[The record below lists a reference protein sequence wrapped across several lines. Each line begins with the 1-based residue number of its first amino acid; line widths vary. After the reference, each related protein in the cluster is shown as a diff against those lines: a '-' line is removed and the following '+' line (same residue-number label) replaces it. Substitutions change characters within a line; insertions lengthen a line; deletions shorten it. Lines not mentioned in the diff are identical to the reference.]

1 MAKERLIRLLRADEI
16 ECRVGTVSE
25 KGVSLLLYKDARVD
39 QNLLDEVF
47 SPHGWMRTHQKIGE
61 ALFCTVSIKGED
73 GMWISKMDVGTE
85 SFADPVKGA
94 ASDSFKR
101 ACVNWG
107 IGRELYSAPFI
118 WIPAEKVLVQREKE
132 RWAVKERFHVSRIE
146 YDEERAVISGVE
158 IQNSRNEV
166 VYTYGIAPA
175 TALKQTG
182 SAGTKP
188 ADAVQKDTTQPSASG
203 VGKKVTAAQIRT
215 LKKEMLRTGVT
226 EDAICERYGV
236 FTINQMD
243 TDTYQRVM
251 AALARTKDA
260 AA

>member
-1 MAKERLIRLLRADEI
+1 MAKERIIRLLRADEI

-25 KGVSLLLYKDARVD
+25 KGVSILLYKDARVD

-47 SPHGWMRTHQKIGE
+47 GPHGWMRVHERIGD

-118 WIPAEKVLVQREKE
+118 WIPSDKVNIQREKDK
-132 RWAVKERFHVSRIE
+132 WTVKERFHVSRIE

-158 IQNSRNEV
+158 IQNGKKEV
-166 VYTYGIAPA
+166 VYSYGFVRSVPINTPTA
-175 TALKQTG
+175 TG
-182 SAGTKP
+182 
-188 ADAVQKDTTQPSASG
+188 D
-203 VGKKVTAAQIRT
+203 KKITSVQIRN
-215 LKKEMLRTGVT
+215 LKKEMIRTGVT
-226 EDAICERYGV
+226 EEDICDRYGV
-236 FTINQMD
+236 FSINQMD
-243 TDTYQRVM
+243 GNTYQRVM
-251 AALARTKDA
+251 AALGRTKDA